1 MGTQPYIAAWWSN
14 QTQPR
19 KNARDCA
26 ECALSANRG
35 SIRNATSALQAT
47 ASNRVIKL
55 INWNQCR
62 VADVLQRVH
71 TDCFGKKFR
80 PQRSQNNLAL
90 PRCWNGDHSPTQ
102 TTASRP
108 PKTTGLKFSVTKG
121 QYRSRYQPRPQSPG
135 GSQACHRNKTCV
147 YNMLQYFW
155 RVLSVDR
162 AFAP

>member
-1 MGTQPYIAAWWSN
+1 MGTQPYIAALWSN

-71 TDCFGKKFR
+71 TDCFGRKFR
-80 PQRSQNNLAL
+80 PHLSQNNFAL
-90 PRCWNGDHSPTQ
+90 PRCWKWGSVVPFRLPL
-102 TTASRP
+102 ARP
-108 PKTTGLKFSVTKG
+108 KKLLV
-121 QYRSRYQPRPQSPG
+121 
-135 GSQACHRNKTCV
+135 GSSA
-147 YNMLQYFW
+147 
-155 RVLSVDR
+155 
-162 AFAP
+162 